1 MIEKICEVIDGEYVC
16 DIDISVE
23 EWKILLRDKKVFN
36 DKSIAALKKWFI
48 EPDHSCTCFDIGK
61 KYDLHSMSANGVI
74 NGLGG
79 RVQKQLGRFE
89 VKGVGKI
96 ASGTK
101 FITVMKSREI
111 KGNPKRNLWT
121 IREELVQA
129 IKELDFFSTNESSSI
144 DFYSD
149 NDLIT
154 ALEESNHFDVTQTFE
169 YSEKAKPK
177 KAAIEVKNGL
187 SYPRS
192 KSVSKNALNK
202 ADYKCEIN
210 CDHPTFRRR
219 NSPLN
224 YTEPH
229 HIVPMSKQDYF
240 ENSLDVEEN
249 IISLCCNCHKQIHLG
264 KGFEDMLRKIYAE
277 RKDVLKKAG
286 IEILLEDLILFYKM
300 EDN

>member
-1 MIEKICEVIDGEYVC
+1 MTLRC
-16 DIDISVE
+16 
-23 EWKILLRDKKVFN
+23 LLNAWRFK
-36 DKSIAALKKWFI
+36 
-48 EPDHSCTCFDIGK
+48 
-61 KYDLHSMSANGVI
+61 
-74 NGLGG
+74 
-79 RVQKQLGRFE
+79 KQLGRFE

-300 EDN
+300 EGN

>member
-1 MIEKICEVIDGEYVC
+1 MFAP
-16 DIDISVE
+16 S
-23 EWKILLRDKKVFN
+23 
-36 DKSIAALKKWFI
+36 
-48 EPDHSCTCFDIGK
+48 
-61 KYDLHSMSANGVI
+61 
-74 NGLGG
+74 
-79 RVQKQLGRFE
+79 
-89 VKGVGKI
+89 
-96 ASGTK
+96 
-101 FITVMKSREI
+101 
-111 KGNPKRNLWT
+111 
-121 IREELVQA
+121 
-129 IKELDFFSTNESSSI
+129 
-144 DFYSD
+144 
-149 NDLIT
+149 
-154 ALEESNHFDVTQTFE
+154 LEESNHFDVTQTFE

-300 EDN
+300 EGN

>member
-1 MIEKICEVIDGEYVC
+1 MGE
-16 DIDISVE
+16 ISV
-23 EWKILLRDKKVFN
+23 KTGNNARNGGKNSLNRLIRCV
-36 DKSIAALKKWFI
+36 
-48 EPDHSCTCFDIGK
+48 CGK
-61 KYDLHSMSANGVI
+61 KIGPDPRNFNQRVSLGRNDLLIRTFPNGVI

-264 KGFEDMLRKIYAE
+264 KGFENMLRKIYAE

-300 EDN
+300 EGN

>member
-23 EWKILLRDKKVFN
+23 EWKILLRDKKVFD

-177 KAAIEVKNGL
+177 KAAI
-187 SYPRS
+187 
-192 KSVSKNALNK
+192 
-202 ADYKCEIN
+202 
-210 CDHPTFRRR
+210 
-219 NSPLN
+219 
-224 YTEPH
+224 
-229 HIVPMSKQDYF
+229 
-240 ENSLDVEEN
+240 
-249 IISLCCNCHKQIHLG
+249 
-264 KGFEDMLRKIYAE
+264 
-277 RKDVLKKAG
+277 
-286 IEILLEDLILFYKM
+286 
-300 EDN
+300 

>member
-1 MIEKICEVIDGEYVC
+1 RLIRCVC
-16 DIDISVE
+16 
-23 EWKILLRDKKVFN
+23 
-36 DKSIAALKKWFI
+36 
-48 EPDHSCTCFDIGK
+48 GK
-61 KYDLHSMSANGVI
+61 KIGPDPRNF
-74 NGLGG
+74 NQ
-79 RVQKQLGRFE
+79 RVSLGR
-89 VKGVGKI
+89 
-96 ASGTK
+96 
-101 FITVMKSREI
+101 
-111 KGNPKRNLWT
+111 
-121 IREELVQA
+121 
-129 IKELDFFSTNESSSI
+129 
-144 DFYSD
+144 
-149 NDLIT
+149 NDLLIR
-154 ALEESNHFDVTQTFE
+154 TF
-169 YSEKAKPK
+169 PK

-300 EDN
+300 EGN

>member
-1 MIEKICEVIDGEYVC
+1 
-16 DIDISVE
+16 
-23 EWKILLRDKKVFN
+23 WK
-36 DKSIAALKKWFI
+36 
-48 EPDHSCTCFDIGK
+48 H
-61 KYDLHSMSANGVI
+61 H
-74 NGLGG
+74 
-79 RVQKQLGRFE
+79 
-89 VKGVGKI
+89 
-96 ASGTK
+96 
-101 FITVMKSREI
+101 
-111 KGNPKRNLWT
+111 
-121 IREELVQA
+121 
-129 IKELDFFSTNESSSI
+129 
-144 DFYSD
+144 
-149 NDLIT
+149 
-154 ALEESNHFDVTQTFE
+154 QTFE

-277 RKDVLKKAG
+277 RKDV
-286 IEILLEDLILFYKM
+286 
-300 EDN
+300 